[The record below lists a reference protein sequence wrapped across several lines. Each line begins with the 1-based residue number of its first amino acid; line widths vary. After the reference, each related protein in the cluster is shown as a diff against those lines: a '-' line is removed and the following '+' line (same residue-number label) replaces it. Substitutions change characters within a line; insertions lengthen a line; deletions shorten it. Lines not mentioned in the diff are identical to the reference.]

1 MEFGQRLYEICLYC
15 YNIIFLFLVQAK
27 GQLLFFSLIFV
38 SFLYIS
44 FLFSFLYQYFFLW
57 QVFTYVD
64 NSYRLQ
70 LLKSMQFLFS
80 FLIVI
85 VRFLFIV
92 SLRQTFRKDNQ
103 ELTIAVR
110 TGCEFHTIDLY
121 YQSIEIYMRVKE
133 GKYSLQQV
141 IHRSTIETGEATL
154 QKTENTT
161 VIRAFQSFVGF
172 CITKI

>member
-15 YNIIFLFLVQAK
+15 YNIIFLFLVQTK

-38 SFLYIS
+38 SFLYIF
-44 FLFSFLYQYFFLW
+44 FLFLFLYQYFFLQ

-70 LLKSMQFLFS
+70 PLKSMQFLFS

-92 SLRQTFRKDNQ
+92 SLRQTFRRDNQ

-110 TGCEFHTIDLY
+110 MGCEFYTIDLY
-121 YQSIEIYMRVKE
+121 YQSIEICKRVK
-133 GKYSLQQV
+133 GRKYSLQQIV
-141 IHRSTIETGEATL
+141 HKSTMETEEAIL

-161 VIRAFQSFVGF
+161 MNRLFSPLLVFVLQKF
-172 CITKI
+172 